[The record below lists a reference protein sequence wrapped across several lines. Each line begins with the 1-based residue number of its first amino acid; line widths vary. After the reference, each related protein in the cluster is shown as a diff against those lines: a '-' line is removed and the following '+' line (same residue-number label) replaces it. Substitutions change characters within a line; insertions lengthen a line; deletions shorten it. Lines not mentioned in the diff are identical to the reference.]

1 MRPRRD
7 WEELVRAK
15 LAGLAIEPREKR
27 EVIEELAA
35 HLDETYEELRGRGF
49 TEEDA
54 AQRALRE
61 VKDWHDLRR
70 RIQTARRK
78 ENIMND
84 RVRQLWLP
92 GLLTFV
98 LSMGLLALVQ
108 KFGPRPIVLD
118 LDKGTPVLMFY
129 TSWLLTLPLAGAM
142 GALLSKRAG
151 GSPRILAISSVF
163 PVLPFGVVF
172 LVAIPGPAG
181 WPQSGT
187 PYCGRGLSHHDVW
200 MGFGSRR
207 GAPRWR
213 TSCTTAFAAL
223 KLSRRHY
230 ELRATGS
237 SGDRT
242 GDQPESKACRST
254 TGRGGRARYLW

>member
-54 AQRALRE
+54 AQRGLSE

-70 RIQTARRK
+70 RIQAARRK
-78 ENIMND
+78 ENMMTN

-98 LSMGLLALVQ
+98 LSMGLLELVQ

-129 TSWLLTLPLAGAM
+129 TSWLLTLPLAGAI

-172 LVAIPGPAG
+172 LIAIPAG
-181 WPQSGT
+181 LLIGHN
-187 PYCGRGLSHHDVW
+187 LSHRIVAAAFLT
-200 MGFGSRR
+200 MVFGWVLVP
-207 GAPRWR
+207 GV
-213 TSCTTAFAAL
+213 AL
-223 KLSRRHY
+223 LTGGLLIQLLSRR
-230 ELRATGS
+230 S
-237 SGDRT
+237 SS
-242 GDQPESKACRST
+242 PSIT
-254 TGRGGRARYLW
+254 TN